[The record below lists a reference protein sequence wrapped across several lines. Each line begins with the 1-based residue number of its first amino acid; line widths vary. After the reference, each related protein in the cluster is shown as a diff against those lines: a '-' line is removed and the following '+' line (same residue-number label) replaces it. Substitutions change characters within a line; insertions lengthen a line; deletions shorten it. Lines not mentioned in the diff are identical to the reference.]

1 MLLAADSGDGWVPLG
16 PTQAKAGSKVA
27 TVFED
32 PSVEASD
39 VEIYR
44 THTHELQIMGTGFN
58 KMTRPVLDF
67 EPALDSTSVYVE
79 VRKDCLL
86 YATTFFFRF

>member
-1 MLLAADSGDGWVPLG
+1 M
-16 PTQAKAGSKVA
+16 A

-44 THTHELQIMGTGFN
+44 THTHELQIRGTGFN
-58 KMTRPVLDF
+58 KVARPVLDF
-67 EPALDSTSVYVE
+67 SPPLDSGSVYVE
-79 VRKDCLL
+79 VRLL
-86 YATTFFFRF
+86 YTDLFV